1 MKFDIKHI
9 YDFAQAHDIGSD
21 VYINNRTG
29 EIIELPNPIRRP
41 YAELEEFY
49 AEDIEKIEANWHEIT
64 KLECPDSSESFEIM
78 AAFIDSLPQT
88 KTKEELT
95 IALNKRKP
103 FRNFNHIIHN
113 CDKREDWFEHK
124 RLELENRVGE
134 LLDRMKK
141 RNP

>member
-1 MKFDIKHI
+1 M
-9 YDFAQAHDIGSD
+9 A
-21 VYINNRTG
+21 
-29 EIIELPNPIRRP
+29 
-41 YAELEEFY
+41 
-49 AEDIEKIEANWHEIT
+49 WIT

-78 AAFIDSLPQT
+78 AAFIDSLPQS

-95 IALNKRKP
+95 IALNKRNP

-134 LLDRMKK
+134 LIDRMKK
-141 RNP
+141 HNP

>member
-78 AAFIDSLPQT
+78 AAFIDSLPQS

-113 CDKREDWFEHK
+113 
-124 RLELENRVGE
+124 L
-134 LLDRMKK
+134 
-141 RNP
+141 